1 LIITSLLQYDIK
13 IMTYINTNLFILPK
27 FHSRVSSQDYIVVC
41 QARTLLMTTT
51 QDLSFPN
58 RFVKVDTKRQTFE
71 NKLQNLI
78 PRIGFLMNTP
88 ILPQGSTFYDRV
100 GNTLYYST
108 GTVWIPVAN
117 AASFITST
125 NTACDPDVSVVI
137 EPSTFITGT
146 DVGVALVPRGTGGI
160 SLSAPDLTP
169 AGGNCRG
176 ESAVDLQIKRA
187 AATQIASGI
196 TSGIGGGENNEA
208 SGTHSC
214 VPGGL
219 SNTASGNISLAA
231 GRGAT
236 ASFDNSMCFSC
247 DSVATHST
255 TMANEFK
262 IGLNATSGR
271 MTIDNL
277 PAFADDT
284 AAGVGGLTVGMMY
297 QTNGSGA
304 PPLNSPGIIMI
315 KQ

>member
-1 LIITSLLQYDIK
+1 
-13 IMTYINTNLFILPK
+13 
-27 FHSRVSSQDYIVVC
+27 
-41 QARTLLMTTT
+41 MTTT

-58 RFVKVDTKRQTFE
+58 RFVRVDTKRQSLE
-71 NKLQNLI
+71 DKLQNLI

-108 GTVWIPVAN
+108 GTVWIPIAN
-117 AASFITST
+117 AASFTTST
-125 NTACDPDVSVVI
+125 DTACAPDVIVVI

-146 DVGVALVPRGTGGI
+146 DVGVALVPRGTGGV

-214 VPGGL
+214 IPGGL

-231 GRGAT
+231 GSGAT
-236 ASFDNSMCFSC
+236 AGFDNSMCFSC
-247 DSVATHST
+247 DSTATHST
-255 TMANEFK
+255 TVANEFK
-262 IGLNATSGR
+262 VGLNAASGR

-277 PAFADDT
+277 PAFADDA

-297 QTNGSGA
+297 QTDGTALN
-304 PPLNSPGIIMI
+304 PLNVAGIMMI